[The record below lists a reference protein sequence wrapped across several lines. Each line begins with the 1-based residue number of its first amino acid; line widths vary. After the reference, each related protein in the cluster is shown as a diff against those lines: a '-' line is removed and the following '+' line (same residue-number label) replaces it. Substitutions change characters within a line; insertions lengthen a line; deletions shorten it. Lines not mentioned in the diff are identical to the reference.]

1 MSQNGLQYT
10 SNHLIND
17 SSFSTDISGYPD
29 TAPDLSSLQ
38 NPPEFPE
45 SDYPEELL
53 EFLGISE
60 TEQQQQPQPDGGYF
74 ENQNQVSYLDL
85 NSTGSF
91 ASLEQEIMSNLSFNG
106 PTVSNSFSAA
116 VRPEVVSNM
125 LTHCDITS
133 VPNQILL
140 PQLGNGAVLARESST
155 ERELLNFLTLEST
168 SGSAANQSLNFQDPQ
183 TFPPILQECTNG
195 FALSTCQKS
204 DLVIRVGP
212 VSVIQTGYQE
222 DPLPNAAIGT
232 LITDENI
239 EETLQVETL
248 STKKFLRLFWFL
260 ILSD

>member
-29 TAPDLSSLQ
+29 TDLSSLQ
-38 NPPEFPE
+38 NPREFPE

-60 TEQQQQPQPDGGYF
+60 TEQQEQPQPDGGYF

-106 PTVSNSFSAA
+106 PTVSNSFSVA
-116 VRPEVVSNM
+116 VRSEVVSNM
-125 LTHCDITS
+125 LTHSDVTS
-133 VPNQILL
+133 VQNQILL

-239 EETLQVETL
+239 EETLQAL
-248 STKKFLRLFWFL
+248 FQLRN
-260 ILSD
+260 S